1 MSTTRLLPV
10 LNAIGCLVLVGFI
23 FIQWRGG
30 QMLSRE
36 LYESRSRE
44 ILEKNARFDAE
55 KLSRQLQ
62 ADLDGLKASVDSIQ
76 QAAEVAEKELATKN
90 EEIGKFA
97 AGLAQATEQIKTW
110 EVAVKERDEAILKRD
125 AAIAERD
132 AKLKELNDQLVA
144 TRKRLDEA
152 VAELKKAGAR

>member
-1 MSTTRLLPV
+1 
-10 LNAIGCLVLVGFI
+10 
-23 FIQWRGG
+23 
-30 QMLSRE
+30 
-36 LYESRSRE
+36 
-44 ILEKNARFDAE
+44 
-55 KLSRQLQ
+55 LQ

-110 EVAVKERDEAILKRD
+110 EVAVKERDAAILKRD

>member
-1 MSTTRLLPV
+1 MSAARFLPV

-23 FIQWRGG
+23 LVQWRGG
-30 QMLSRE
+30 QALSRE
-36 LYESRSRE
+36 LHEARSRE

-55 KLSRQLQ
+55 KHSRQLQ
-62 ADLDGLKASVDSIQ
+62 SDLDGLKASVDSIQ

-97 AGLAQATEQIKTW
+97 TGLAQATEQIKSW
-110 EVAVKERDEAILKRD
+110 EAAVKERDEALLKRD

-132 AKLKELNDQLVA
+132 GKLKELNSQLVA
-144 TRKRLDEA
+144 TRKRLDDA

>member
-1 MSTTRLLPV
+1 VSTARLLPV

-23 FIQWRGG
+23 LVQWRGG
-30 QMLSRE
+30 QALSRE

-97 AGLAQATEQIKTW
+97 TGLAQATEQIKTW

-132 AKLKELNDQLVA
+132 SKLKELNDQLVA

>member
-1 MSTTRLLPV
+1 MSAARLLPV

-23 FIQWRGG
+23 LVQWRGG
-30 QMLSRE
+30 QSLSRE
-36 LYESRSRE
+36 LHESRSRE

-76 QAAEVAEKELATKN
+76 QAAEVAEKELAAKN

-97 AGLAQATEQIKTW
+97 TGLTQATEQIKTW
-110 EVAVKERDEAILKRD
+110 ETAVKERDEALLKRD

-132 AKLKELNDQLVA
+132 AKLKELSDQLVS

>member
-1 MSTTRLLPV
+1 MSAARFLPV
-10 LNAIGCLVLVGFI
+10 LNSIGCLVLVGFI
-23 FIQWRGG
+23 FVQWRGG
-30 QMLSRE
+30 QALSRE
-36 LYESRSRE
+36 LHEARSRE

-55 KLSRQLQ
+55 KHSRQLQ

-97 AGLAQATEQIKTW
+97 TGLAQATEQIKTW
-110 EVAVKERDEAILKRD
+110 ETAVKERDEALLKRD

-132 AKLKELNDQLVA
+132 GKLKELNSQLVA
-144 TRKRLDEA
+144 TRKRLDDA